1 MIVTDDRIYKFL
13 RMARSLEVWEVCVQT
28 LTPSLPSL
36 GSNGRLEAN
45 GHAHWARPHGCP
57 RALSW
62 GEGGFAMGHGRD
74 QPLENSFGWFCQN
87 YVLA

>member
-45 GHAHWARPHGCP
+45 GRG
-57 RALSW
+57 
-62 GEGGFAMGHGRD
+62 GGGFAMGHGRD